1 MKPPLIEPAD
11 PHGVP
16 VATHFTQLGGA
27 WNNDIALGSSE
38 NPFFLSESLN
48 PFLGF
53 VPFELTEFLTRLLG
67 FLWPVSH
74 HCTQTFP

>member
-1 MKPPLIEPAD
+1 MIRWSESVSGLASIIIDPLLHLDDVKPPLIEPAD

-38 NPFFLSESLN
+38 NPFFYLNLSIHFWVSY
-48 PFLGF
+48 
-53 VPFELTEFLTRLLG
+53 LL
-67 FLWPVSH
+67 S
-74 HCTQTFP
+74 